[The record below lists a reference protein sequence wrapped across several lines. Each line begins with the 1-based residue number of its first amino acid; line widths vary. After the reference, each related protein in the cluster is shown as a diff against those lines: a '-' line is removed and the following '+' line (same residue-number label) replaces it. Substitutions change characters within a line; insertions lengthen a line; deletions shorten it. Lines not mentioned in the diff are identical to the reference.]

1 MEAVT
6 MNTAELA
13 TKVAAVEAEL
23 TRVTQEHAD
32 IILQLKYT
40 TLDPSRPDLAVYLTN
55 VLTPLLQK
63 RDALAEQK
71 ANLSAELKSYS
82 SDNKS

>member
-6 MNTAELA
+6 IHTAELA

-23 TRVTQEHAD
+23 ARVTQEHAD
-32 IILQLKYT
+32 VILQLKYT
-40 TLDPSRPDLAVYLTN
+40 TLDPTRPDLTSFLAN

-63 RDALAEQK
+63 RDALAGQK
-71 ANLSAELKSYS
+71 LTLEAKLKSYS
-82 SDNKS
+82 SDSKS